1 MSINTRLLLN
11 YPESHF
17 DTARRIISTIFNEI
31 FSKMMA
37 ILKQIDGAFSLH
49 GSLTLVS
56 GLMICWGFCNLVMLQ
71 FTTAPYGR
79 YNRSGWGALVPARLA
94 WFLQELPSFV
104 VPLFIVLGR
113 YEDFHNMDINNKAL
127 IGCFLAHYFH
137 R

>member
-1 MSINTRLLLN
+1 
-11 YPESHF
+11 
-17 DTARRIISTIFNEI
+17 
-31 FSKMMA
+31 MMA
-37 ILKQIDGAFSLH
+37 ILKQLDIAFSLH

-56 GLMICWGFCNLVMLQ
+56 GLMICWGFCNFVMLQ

-79 YNRSGWGALVPARLA
+79 YSRSGWGALVPARLA

-104 VPLFIVLGR
+104 VPLFIILGR
-113 YEDFHNMDINNKAL
+113 YGDFHKTDIHNKAL